1 MNFKLLTLLPVFF
14 FILNLSAQTKLNQ
27 SFSVGFEANSQ
38 YYIDDDVTGPF
49 EEDDPFRSNS
59 YLNLG
64 YKLNNFTFGLQL
76 EGYAPQALLNYS
88 PKYDQPVNIG
98 TFSVAYSKD
107 KWGITLGHFYE
118 QFGSGMILRSWED
131 RQLGINNAI
140 RGAKFSFQPTDR
152 IDLTALYGQ
161 QRVGFTVS
169 EGQIFGFDSNFD
181 LSSEEN
187 TLQLGL
193 SYVGR
198 YQEVEDHLEPVVEN
212 LDPITHALSGRVQFA
227 KNGFYTNLEGV
238 VKSKDALIEAGVQ
251 YNDKQ
256 FFGNSFQ
263 VEMGYS
269 QKGFGV
275 VSTLRR
281 MENMSFFSDR
291 LAAGNLYNEQIMN
304 YIPGLTKLH
313 DYSLANIYVYQAQPS
328 ISFNPSNSKVGEIGG
343 QIDVYYKFK
352 KETPLGGKYGTKL
365 AFNFSNWYGLD
376 ADYNTEYKRLSVSP
390 LGTGEQYFRDFNI
403 EIRKK
408 INKKMALILVY
419 INSFY
424 NKTYVEERAGEIYSN
439 VAVVDMTYK
448 FSRKQSV
455 RLDAQH
461 IWTEQD
467 KKNWAASTMEFNINS
482 HFSVFASDM
491 YNYGNE
497 EVSHR
502 SHYYNLGGSYTKNS
516 SRFAL
521 SYGRQRGGLLCVGGV
536 CREVPAATGL
546 TFNVTTSF

>member
-1 MNFKLLTLLPVFF
+1 
-14 FILNLSAQTKLNQ
+14 
-27 SFSVGFEANSQ
+27 
-38 YYIDDDVTGPF
+38 
-49 EEDDPFRSNS
+49 
-59 YLNLG
+59 
-64 YKLNNFTFGLQL
+64 
-76 EGYAPQALLNYS
+76 
-88 PKYDQPVNIG
+88 
-98 TFSVAYSKD
+98 
-107 KWGITLGHFYE
+107 
-118 QFGSGMILRSWED
+118 
-131 RQLGINNAI
+131 
-140 RGAKFSFQPTDR
+140 
-152 IDLTALYGQ
+152 
-161 QRVGFTVS
+161 
-169 EGQIFGFDSNFD
+169 
-181 LSSEEN
+181 
-187 TLQLGL
+187 
-193 SYVGR
+193 
-198 YQEVEDHLEPVVEN
+198 
-212 LDPITHALSGRVQFA
+212 
-227 KNGFYTNLEGV
+227 
-238 VKSKDALIEAGVQ
+238 
-251 YNDKQ
+251 
-256 FFGNSFQ
+256 
-263 VEMGYS
+263 
-269 QKGFGV
+269 
-275 VSTLRR
+275 
-281 MENMSFFSDR
+281 
-291 LAAGNLYNEQIMN
+291 
-304 YIPGLTKLH
+304 
-313 DYSLANIYVYQAQPS
+313 
-328 ISFNPSNSKVGEIGG
+328 VGEIGG

>member
-88 PKYDQPVNIG
+88 PKYDQPVNVG

-212 LDPITHALSGRVQFA
+212 LDPITHAFSGRVQFA